1 MGIQGL
7 LPLLKCIQQEIHLKD
22 LEPKGQIIGIDGYV
36 WLHRGVFSCA
46 LELAT
51 GKNTKK

>member
-7 LPLLKCIQQEIHLKD
+7 LPALKCIQEPINLKD
-22 LEPKGQIIGIDGYV
+22 LPAGQVIGIDGYV

-46 LELAT
+46 MELAT
-51 GKNTKK
+51 GKATTK